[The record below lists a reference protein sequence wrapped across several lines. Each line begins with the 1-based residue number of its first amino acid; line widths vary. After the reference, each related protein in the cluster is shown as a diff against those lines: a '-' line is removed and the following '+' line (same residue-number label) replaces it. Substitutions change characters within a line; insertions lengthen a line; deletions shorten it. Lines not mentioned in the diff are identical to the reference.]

1 MKSVISR
8 KNLWV
13 LGVLTIALMLGLAL
27 FAGSTDVLAADP
39 VVLTIKGDGV
49 NNTVTFTRAELE
61 ALAGETVQTY
71 SSANTFPTS
80 KLLLAQG
87 VSLKVLL
94 DKAGLKAGATKL
106 KFGGADGY
114 GAVFTIQELLNDIRY
129 VYPDIMKGT
138 TDGQKVIDTIVALK
152 RTDGDTAGE
161 EIKAVEPTLVMGQR
175 YITEQ
180 TNPSFVKNIAVIE
193 VLTDNVEQCPAP
205 TVNFA
210 SGSVVKG
217 TGIVLSC
224 PLAGAKIYYTLDG
237 SIPTLKSKLYNISTG
252 WQPQLNKPIVVEG
265 DITVK
270 AVAVNAGMAN
280 SSVVT
285 FTYVAIDA
293 IVFKDLGGYDWAKP
307 AIDDLVEKM
316 IINGKGNDIFAP
328 ADSLLRSEFAKI
340 MVLAMG
346 YSVSEVTSS
355 QFSDVGIDK
364 WYAPY
369 VEAAAKAGLIQG
381 DGNGKFRPEDNV
393 SKEEMVTVVVRAM
406 GNKVEAE
413 ALSGS
418 GLTKYSTLDT
428 ISPWARGYIEQA
440 EKDGILEYGHIVDIV
455 GDKYSFAGKIAA
467 SRAEAAVI
475 TYNMLNSK

>member
-1 MKSVISR
+1 MKSVIIR
-8 KNLWV
+8 KSLWV
-13 LGVLTIALMLGLAL
+13 FGILVIALMMCLTL
-27 FAGSTDVLAADP
+27 FAGSMNVSAADP

-61 ALAGETVQTY
+61 ALAGETAQTY
-71 SSANTFPTS
+71 SSVNTFPTS

-94 DKAGLKAGATKL
+94 DKAGLKTGATKL
-106 KFGGADGY
+106 KFSGADGY
-114 GAVFTIQELLNDIRY
+114 GAVFTIQELINDVRY
-129 VYPDIMKGT
+129 AYPDIMKGA
-138 TDGQKVIDTIVALK
+138 TDGQQVIDTIVALS

-161 EIKAVEPTLVMGQR
+161 EIKAVAPVLIMGQR

-180 TNPSFVKNIAVIE
+180 TNSSFVKNIAVIE

-210 SGSVVKG
+210 SGSLVKG
-217 TGIVLSC
+217 TGIILSC
-224 PLAGAKIYYTLDG
+224 SLNTAKIYYTLDG
-237 SIPTLKSKLYNISTG
+237 SIPTLKSRIYNVSTG
-252 WQPQLNKPIVVEG
+252 WQPELNKPISVDG

-270 AVAVNAGMAN
+270 AIAVNVGMAN

-285 FTYVAIDA
+285 FTYKATDA
-293 IVFKDLGGYDWAKP
+293 IEFKDLSGYEWAKP
-307 AIDDLVEKM
+307 AIDELVKKM

-328 ADSLLRSEFAKI
+328 ADNLLRSEFAKI

-346 YSVSEVTSS
+346 YTISEVTSS
-355 QFSDVGIDK
+355 QFSDVDINK

-393 SKEEMVTVVVRAM
+393 SKEEMVAVVVRAM

-413 ALSGS
+413 ELNGS

-440 EKDGILEYGHIVDIV
+440 EKDGILEYGHIVDV
-455 GDKYSFAGKIAA
+455 TGDKYSFLGKKAA